1 MQALNGVAI
10 LPVPD
15 NRMKSSYTF
24 YDGVTSGQEDGGF
37 VPATGAKSVGLLVM
51 PRRAASLVKKTEQVR
66 VFDPTQNLGADAWKF
81 DYRLYYDLF
90 IRNSLSAAV
99 YAYVY

>member
-1 MQALNGVAI
+1 
-10 LPVPD
+10 
-15 NRMKSSYTF
+15 
-24 YDGVTSGQEDGGF
+24 
-37 VPATGAKSVGLLVM
+37 M

-66 VFDPTQNLGADAWKF
+66 VFDPAQNLGADAWKF

-90 IRNSLSAAV
+90 IRSSLSAAV